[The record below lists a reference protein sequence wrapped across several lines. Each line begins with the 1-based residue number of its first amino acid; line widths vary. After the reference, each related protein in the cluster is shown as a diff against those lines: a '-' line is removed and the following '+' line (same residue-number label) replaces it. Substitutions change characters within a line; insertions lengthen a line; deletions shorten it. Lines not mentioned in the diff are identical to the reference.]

1 VKINWNKYK
10 IKYEAAFID
19 EFISYLNF
27 FKRFLEKYE
36 LKLLTKSEQSEYLL
50 AKKNYI
56 NCFEKDGAT
65 PPEIAKESKKSQLIK
80 YRHQLLKLT
89 IKAYELSDRIQNYF
103 TREDKFE
110 DINKV
115 YEKYRPLLYETNLK
129 EKPKK
134 TTQINNKSSF
144 KQLFNGKSNLAKN
157 ISRLKKLYEN
167 GSLSKV
173 EFEKA
178 KNKLLK

>member
-1 VKINWNKYK
+1 MCIILEKVTFKNLIQTSRCIVPADGYYEWSRKDK
-10 IKYEAAFID
+10 IKIPF
-19 EFISYLNF
+19 
-27 FKRFLEKYE
+27 
-36 LKLLTKSEQSEYLL
+36 
-50 AKKNYI
+50 
-56 NCFEKDGAT
+56 
-65 PPEIAKESKKSQLIK
+65 
-80 YRHQLLKLT
+80 
-89 IKAYELSDRIQNYF
+89 YF

-144 KQLFNGKSNLAKN
+144 KQLFNSKSNLAKN

-167 GSLSKV
+167 GTLNKA